1 MHKTQG
7 GMGFKDL
14 STFNLTMLG
23 KQGWK
28 FISEPYSL
36 VSRIFKARYFP
47 NKSYLTATIRH
58 NPSYVRRTI
67 LQARFIVRGRAR

>member
-14 STFNLTMLG
+14 SVYNLSMLG

-28 FISEPYSL
+28 FLTEPITL
-36 VSRIFKARYFP
+36 ASRIFKAKYFP
-47 NKSYLTATIRH
+47 NKSFLNTSIGH
-58 NPSYVRRTI
+58 NPSYVW
-67 LQARFIVRGRAR
+67 